1 MGRRTFVL
9 AVACSMLVGCG
20 SSRKDDQKKTEL
32 PPPPK
37 VERREKAENK
47 VREQIAAVL
56 AAAGEEQFYK
66 RVGEL
71 FERARELGWSR
82 TQLVGAIIDYS
93 TQISGGEELG
103 RYNRMLTNLDIP
115 RPEIVS
121 AAAGTLDIAQGTAAD
136 AGRNLLRYA
145 APPDP
150 RGRKDFSHF
159 KPYLEAHASPAPA
172 KLVLW
177 MYEYDSA
184 AAMWEMRDVYG
195 ANMSA
200 DDFRGLSAGEH
211 VVSEILFRQQ
221 AGLIAPDQ
229 LDQPA
234 VEQLARLAQYRQWW
248 VRLYVANV
256 LLKHPQFR
264 KPQVL
269 DLLKNDTDDLVKQ
282 TTSRI
287 GK

>member
-9 AVACSMLVGCG
+9 AIACSMLVGCG
-20 SSRKDDQKKTEL
+20 SGKKDDQKKPEL

-47 VREQIAAVL
+47 LREQIAAVL
-56 AAAGEEQFYK
+56 AAANEEQFYK
-66 RVGEL
+66 RVGDL
-71 FERARELGWSR
+71 FERVRELGWSR
-82 TQLVGAIIDYS
+82 AQLVGAVIDYS
-93 TQISGGEELG
+93 AQISGGEELG

-121 AAAGTLDIAQGTAAD
+121 AAAGSLDNAQGTAAD

-159 KPYLEAHASPAPA
+159 KPYLESHASPAPA

-177 MYEYDSA
+177 MYEYDPA
-184 AAMWEMRDVYG
+184 AAMWQMRDVYG

-200 DDFRGLSAGEH
+200 EDFRALSAGEH

-221 AGLIAPDQ
+221 AGLVAPGE

-234 VEQLARLAQYRQWW
+234 VDQLARLAQYRQWW

-256 LLKHPQFR
+256 LLKNPQLR
-264 KPQVL
+264 KAQVL
-269 DLLKNDTDDLVKQ
+269 DLLKNDADDLVKE
-282 TTSRI
+282 TVTRI
-287 GK
+287 G